1 MITVIP
7 MSQARRRLKRIA
19 ELVGK
24 GHVFI
29 ATKNGKPS
37 VMIDAP
43 EPPEER
49 ERKPG
54 RPLTR

>member
-1 MITVIP
+1 
-7 MSQARRRLKRIA
+7 MSQARRRLRRIA

-29 ATKNGKPS
+29 VTKNGKPS

-43 EPPEER
+43 EPLEER